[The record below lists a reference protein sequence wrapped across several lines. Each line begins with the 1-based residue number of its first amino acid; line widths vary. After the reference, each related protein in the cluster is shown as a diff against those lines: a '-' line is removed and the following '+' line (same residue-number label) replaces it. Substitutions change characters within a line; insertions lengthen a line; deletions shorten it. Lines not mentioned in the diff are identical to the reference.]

1 MQQCLGSLRDQAVW
15 CGATTLPAKPCR
27 CPIATDTRVAPA
39 RGRRP
44 GTVPLAMLRGTL
56 LWRRPP
62 HVHRS
67 MHCATGRGRLQS
79 WANKDVKFASL
90 CTSLVGLPDGMGALY
105 KRLVSCRYGPKY
117 IQTPGFQERLAA
129 CHAHN
134 RELTTALIEN
144 EEGAQVVL
152 ETRNGIPGSTFAALE
167 TDIRRYRASE
177 KYSYLAALASH
188 EHDRAAAQ
196 IQAVKD
202 AGGNAAEKT
211 FPDVQRKDARSSEA
225 GTYFCGFAGCTKSFK
240 SFDSLARH
248 VKHEQRG
255 YGRTGSA
262 ATAKA
267 PTHVGYTPKTPKRG
281 DLPAEGRRSH
291 RKKTWDEDVGQ

>member
-1 MQQCLGSLRDQAVW
+1 MCTAV
-15 CGATTLPAKPCR
+15 C
-27 CPIATDTRVAPA
+27 IV
-39 RGRRP
+39 
-44 GTVPLAMLRGTL
+44 
-56 LWRRPP
+56 
-62 HVHRS
+62 
-67 MHCATGRGRLQS
+67 CATGRGRLQI
-79 WANKDVKFASL
+79 WANKAEEL
-90 CTSLVGLPDGMGALY
+90 TRLQGLPNGMGDLY
-105 KRLVSCRYGPKY
+105 KTLVTTRFGPEY

-167 TDIRRYRASE
+167 TDIRVRRYRASE

-211 FPDVQRKDARSSEA
+211 FPDVQRKDARSTEA
-225 GTYFCGFAGCTKSFK
+225 GTFLCDFEGCTNVYKT
-240 SFDSLARH
+240 FDGLVKH
-248 VKHEQRG
+248 VRHEQRG
-255 YGRTGSA
+255 YGRSGSA

-291 RKKTWDEDVGQ
+291 HKKTWDEDVGQ